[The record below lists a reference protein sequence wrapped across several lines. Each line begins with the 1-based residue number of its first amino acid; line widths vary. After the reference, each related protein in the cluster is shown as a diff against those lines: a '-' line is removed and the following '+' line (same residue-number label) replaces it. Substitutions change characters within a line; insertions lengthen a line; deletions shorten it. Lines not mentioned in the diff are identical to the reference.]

1 MQRKPISTMDLTR
14 IAILGALASILFM
27 IEIPVF
33 PAVPFYKLDFSNVPV
48 ILGALAMGPFQGLL
62 ILLMKAL
69 IGLTH
74 SSSGGIGELAD
85 LLMGAAFIL
94 PGALMYRRNKT
105 RKTALLGMLAGIATM
120 VVIAIPSNYYILF
133 PFYQKF
139 VPYDAV
145 VNMGKALFP
154 FIDGIWQFLLT
165 VTALFNLIKG
175 TAICLVAYVLY
186 KPLSPLL
193 HSKKR

>member
-1 MQRKPISTMDLTR
+1 MQRKNLSTVDLTR

-27 IEIPVF
+27 LEFPIF
-33 PAVPFYKLDFSNVPV
+33 PAAPFYKLDFSNVPV
-48 ILGALAMGPFQGLL
+48 ILGAFAMGPVQGLL
-62 ILLMKAL
+62 ILLIKSL

-74 SSSGGIGELAD
+74 TTSAGIGEMAD
-85 LLMGAAFIL
+85 FLMGAAFIL
-94 PGALMYRRNKT
+94 PGAIMYRRNKS
-105 RKTALLGMLAGIATM
+105 RKTAISGMLAGVVCI
-120 VVIAIPSNYYILF
+120 VIAGVLANYYILL

-139 VPYDAV
+139 LPYETLV
-145 VNMGKALFP
+145 VMGKDMFP
-154 FIDGIWQFLLT
+154 FITDIWGFLLT

-175 TAICLVAYVLY
+175 LALTVVTLLLY